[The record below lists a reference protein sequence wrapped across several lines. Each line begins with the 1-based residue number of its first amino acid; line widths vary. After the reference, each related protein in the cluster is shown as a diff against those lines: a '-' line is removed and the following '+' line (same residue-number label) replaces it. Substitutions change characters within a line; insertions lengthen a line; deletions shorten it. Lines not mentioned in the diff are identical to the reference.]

1 MLSSSLQYSGQ
12 NLWMVF
18 SSPGLDENIVHIAL
32 HVHMHHVMEYGSHSP
47 LVCGSSILETKR
59 HDYIAVNSP
68 WRGERGFLLIF
79 FGKADLIVTRK
90 SIHKGQHLVS
100 GGVVNQD
107 INMG

>member
-12 NLWMVF
+12 DLRMVF
-18 SSPGLDENIVHIAL
+18 SGLGLDKNVINIHF
-32 HVHMHHVMEYGSHSP
+32 HVHMHHVMEYSRHSP

-68 WRGERGFLLIF
+68 WCGERGFLLIF
-79 FGKADLIVTRK
+79 FSKADLIISRK
-90 SIHKGQHLVS
+90 SVHEGQHLVAS
-100 GGVVNQD
+100 GVVDQD